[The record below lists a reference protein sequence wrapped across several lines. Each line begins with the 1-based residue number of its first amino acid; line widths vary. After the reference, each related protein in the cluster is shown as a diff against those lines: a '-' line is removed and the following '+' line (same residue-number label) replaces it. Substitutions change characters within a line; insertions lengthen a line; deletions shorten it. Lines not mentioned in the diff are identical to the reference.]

1 MASEGDKQLPEE
13 ILAAIADAYS
23 KYRERLIAY
32 AEPWGI
38 APDIAENLVQD
49 TFLVIL
55 QQPEKYMN
63 CTNKFAWLSTILRHH
78 MEHLLR
84 DIHYAL
90 LLKAQLEQQSDLT
103 HEDEISLWTLYDGV
117 IDRMNLEMLILHY
130 VDGIPYKELG
140 MRYNMEETNCRSG
153 SSGSGNVC
161 AGYWENKRVR
171 RITGYCHKHA
181 PSRDY
186 IGERGEKNV

>member
-1 MASEGDKQLPEE
+1 MASEGDRQLPEE
-13 ILAAIADAYS
+13 ILSAIADAYS
-23 KYRERLIAY
+23 KYRERLMAY

-63 CTNKFAWLSTILRHH
+63 CTNKFAWLSAILRHR

-90 LLKAQLEQQSDLT
+90 LLKDQLEQQSDLT

-117 IDRMNLEMLILHY
+117 IDRMDLEMLILHY
-130 VDGIPYKELG
+130 VDGIPYKELS
-140 MRYNMEETNCRSG
+140 MRYNMEETNCR
-153 SSGSGNVC
+153 
-161 AGYWENKRVR
+161 KRVQRVRERLR
-171 RITGYCHKHA
+171 RIL
-181 PSRDY
+181 
-186 IGERGEKNV
+186 GE